1 MDTLLLF
8 TKAGMRI
15 QEITYMG
22 ARKVVKEMMFPASQK
37 ILRKDQ
43 HFAKDIK

>member
-1 MDTLLLF
+1 MTILLLF

-37 ILRKDQ
+37 KLRKDQ
-43 HFAKDIK
+43 RFAKDSK

>member
-1 MDTLLLF
+1 
-8 TKAGMRI
+8 MRI

-37 ILRKDQ
+37 NC
-43 HFAKDIK
+43 AKISVLQKIVNNLKG